1 MKLFVI
7 AVLTA
12 LALALA
18 TDFPQIQP
26 RELAGRLQAKAAP
39 PVLLHVGFAVLYRGK
54 HIPNSVYTGAASTP
68 EGLATLKAAA
78 DKFPRDGEIVVYC
91 GCCPW
96 DHCPN
101 IKPAMDLLKQMGFT
115 RVKALYSPPTWSR
128 IGSTPDTPPNW
139 AKPPNRQSR
148 LVGRGQT

>member
-1 MKLFVI
+1 MKIFVI
-7 AVLTA
+7 GVLTA

-18 TDFPQIQP
+18 ADFPRIQP
-26 RELAGRLQAKAAP
+26 RELAGRLQAKGAP
-39 PVLLHVGFAVLYRGK
+39 PALLHVGFAVLYRGK

-78 DKFPRDGEIVVYC
+78 GKFPRDAEIVVYC

-101 IKPAMDLLKQMGFT
+101 IKPAMELLRQMGFT
-115 RVKALYSPPTWSR
+115 RVKALYIPTNMVKDWFDP
-128 IGSTPDTPPNW
+128 GYPAELGEA
-139 AKPPNRQSR
+139 AKPVKQR
-148 LVGRGQT
+148 